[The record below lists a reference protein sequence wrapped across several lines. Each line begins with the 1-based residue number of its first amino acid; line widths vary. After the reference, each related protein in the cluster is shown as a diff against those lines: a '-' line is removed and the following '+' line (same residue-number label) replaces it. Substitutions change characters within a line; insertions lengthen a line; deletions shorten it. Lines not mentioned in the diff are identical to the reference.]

1 MEVAGYF
8 LTENKYCLNGLTVPL
23 LKLKK
28 TFLNRVPYEIIKNV
42 ENVFVVF
49 AARKLIMIWDNACKS
64 TCLEKKKCISYPR
77 VIGAEDER
85 KGFVRV

>member
-1 MEVAGYF
+1 MFKWSYSAATYI
-8 LTENKYCLNGLTVPL
+8 
-23 LKLKK
+23 KK
-28 TFLNRVPYEIIKNV
+28 KACLNRVPYEIIKNV

-64 TCLEKKKCISYPR
+64 TCLEKKKKKCIQMIISYPR